1 MRRKDREV
9 TDPVQIEAIIADCDC
24 CRIGIRDGESVYIVP
39 LNFSYQAEPGKG
51 RFYFHC
57 AKQGRKLDLL
67 KLYPQV
73 GFELDTRHT
82 LVSSTKGCNFTFLY
96 ASVIGNGNVET
107 VTDRGEKKD
116 ALRRIVAKYGGSD
129 EWTFTDAEADS
140 VTVLRLDV
148 AEMSAK
154 QNQ

>member
-9 TDPVQIEAIIADCDC
+9 TDPVQIEAIISDCDC
-24 CRIGIRDGESVYIVP
+24 CRLGIRDGESVYIIP
-39 LNFSYQAEPGKG
+39 LNFFYQAEPGKG

-57 AKQGRKLDLL
+57 ANKGHKLDLL
-67 KLYPQV
+67 AQHLLV

-82 LVSSTKGCNFTFLY
+82 LISSTKGCNFTFLY

-107 VTDRGEKKD
+107 VADVDEKKD

-140 VTVLRLDV
+140 VTILRLNV
-148 AEMSAK
+148 TEMTAK